1 MTEEAI
7 DTTLEYIKSS
17 NLYLY
22 GLEMQD
28 IWELLHLLLDNV
40 FEYGDHFYRQTRGL
54 AMGKCLS
61 GTLAILC
68 MDRFERSHIYNLQ
81 PKPIFY
87 VRYVDDT
94 GTVVRDIG

>member
-1 MTEEAI
+1 
-7 DTTLEYIKSS
+7 
-17 NLYLY
+17 
-22 GLEMQD
+22 
-28 IWELLHLLLDNV
+28 
-40 FEYGDHFYRQTRGL
+40 
-54 AMGKCLS
+54 MGNRLS

-94 GTVVRDIG
+94 GTVVSVSAMPPKC